1 MWDHSSLSM
10 SLSVVVYRAWS
21 RYKSGFL
28 FLVRSFKF
36 IRFFLSPSRL
46 DLASQF
52 LGLTIDKLRDS
63 GAVIFSSC
71 PVRIHPFSRVMLNY
85 FTHYLRVINPAV
97 TYKKFMSWS
106 HDACVSRLSNMII
119 TLKISFFSAFDL
131 TQKSPLESRRELR
144 EWLDQMTC
152 SQCRREAD
160 GRFLRRGWFSVGYFR
175 RVAASREASLIV
187 LSDCPYNHLPLPPS
201 LSLSLFLCQSSFAS
215 RQFSSCLVSAALVSG
230 KYIIYVCRC
239 RIQAM
244 CSDFMYPATPS
255 RCRWQ
260 MLSAIAWL

>member
-175 RVAASREASLIV
+175 RL
-187 LSDCPYNHLPLPPS
+187 S
-201 LSLSLFLCQSSFAS
+201 LSLSFSVNPLSRLGSFLRALFLLRWYLESTLYTSADAAYRPCAVTLCIQRLRAAADGRCWVQSRGCRANGFAVARYGS
-215 RQFSSCLVSAALVSG
+215 
-230 KYIIYVCRC
+230 
-239 RIQAM
+239 
-244 CSDFMYPATPS
+244 MYPIKYYV
-255 RCRWQ
+255 
-260 MLSAIAWL
+260 L